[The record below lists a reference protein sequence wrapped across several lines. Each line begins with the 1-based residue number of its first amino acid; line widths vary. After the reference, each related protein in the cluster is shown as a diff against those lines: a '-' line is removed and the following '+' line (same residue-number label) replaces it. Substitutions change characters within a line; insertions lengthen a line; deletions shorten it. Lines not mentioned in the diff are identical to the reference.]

1 MYSAIGLGLG
11 IGVHVLYCLMGIGLL
26 ISKSI
31 VLFNSIKLIGAAYL
45 FYIGYKSIRSKGTH
59 LNIKHEQKKKKISN
73 LAAIRMGFI
82 TNVTNPKVTLFFLAL
97 FTQIIDPVT
106 PLGIQLLYGVEMM
119 IATTA
124 WFTLVA
130 ILFSH
135 HFVKKQFEKVGH
147 IAEKTMGIILIGLGI
162 KLALSSAK

>member
-1 MYSAIGLGLG
+1 
-11 IGVHVLYCLMGIGLL
+11 
-26 ISKSI
+26 
-31 VLFNSIKLIGAAYL
+31 
-45 FYIGYKSIRSKGTH
+45 
-59 LNIKHEQKKKKISN
+59 
-73 LAAIRMGFI
+73 MGFI